1 MAKFEKTPQEKKELS
16 LKRDRRNVYGENDKA
31 SRKAIPRS
39 KQRSHMA
46 ERRAV
51 QSALAPVKQVGVFDV
66 EVADEVQFAAK
77 TKSIVGKRKSFR
89 KKPDQ
94 PLGLVLKKKLA
105 DHSE

>member
-1 MAKFEKTPQEKKELS
+1 MAKSEKTPQEKKELS

-31 SRKAIPRS
+31 SRKGIPRS

-51 QSALAPVKQVGVFDV
+51 QSALAPVKQAGAFDV

-77 TKSIVGKRKSFR
+77 TKTIVGKRKSFR

-94 PLGLVLKKKLA
+94 PLGLILEKKLA
-105 DHSE
+105 DESK